1 MYDFGGESAV
11 IMASAIK
18 QQSGKKRNEK
28 VETARGRFHDWF
40 FGFSYTTRVTV
51 TFALVAAMTV
61 VVAMGVLSYVWEEHF
76 QAYTRENIQQLADA
90 TAENIA
96 NRYESNNKSTL
107 EAVADG
113 SRFNYPALSVDDIQP
128 AESAHMLQQGM
139 GIQVSSYANDTVIY
153 DSSRT
158 SSASSSSTDSGTIG
172 QVGSFAPSDDDM
184 ASSEITLSDG
194 NSIGVVRMWVY
205 GSDLLLSKA
214 DQEFR
219 MQSYQGM
226 ALAAVLSVAIACVI
240 GVLFARGL
248 VRPINRIT
256 KTAQAIKEG
265 DLSARVNLEGKDEI
279 AEMGKTFDAMAES
292 VESNQELERRLTT
305 DVAHELRT
313 PLMAIQSTVEAI
325 MDGVFKADEERLNT
339 INIEVQRLSRL
350 VDAILKLSR
359 LESRSTPMNEEVVDV
374 GELIR
379 PLVMSHEAFVTDA
392 GLTLEYEAEPD
403 VIVYAD
409 RDMLRQATANLISNA
424 VRYTPAPGKISVSV
438 KSGDVMAAI
447 AVRDTGIGLSPEER
461 RMVFKRFWRAE
472 ESRQR
477 QSGGLGVG
485 LAVVKEIVDRHGG
498 WVQVEGRK
506 GEGSCFTIHIPL
518 YDEQRVK
525 EQKEKANSN
534 GRGAKGSSAKRK
546 GRK

>member
-11 IMASAIK
+11 IMASAAK